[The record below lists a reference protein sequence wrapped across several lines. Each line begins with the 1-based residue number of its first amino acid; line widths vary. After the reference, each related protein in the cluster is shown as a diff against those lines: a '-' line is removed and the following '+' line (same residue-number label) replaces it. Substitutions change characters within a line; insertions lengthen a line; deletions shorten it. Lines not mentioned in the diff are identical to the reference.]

1 MSNNMQSLSLLRL
14 QESLV
19 PIIKDKAGYV
29 RPYSFSEAVS
39 KNRQT
44 ILTIQKKGG
53 LKNLVGW
60 VKGRLIEL
68 FTYLGAF
75 ETVTEFQVQMLAT
88 RICAKYF
95 WITPG
100 ELDYFFLCFQNGEY
114 GKLYNGKTINPQD
127 IMQGLILYEKDLLEA
142 RGRAEEQRMAA
153 EEARRKAEEAKK
165 PHGLAGW
172 KKYCEDKGL
181 DPNTHQP
188 ASFNLIKDMNEV
200 LHPKR
205 NEDGIIKNK

>member
-1 MSNNMQSLSLLRL
+1 
-14 QESLV
+14 
-19 PIIKDKAGYV
+19 
-29 RPYSFSEAVS
+29 
-39 KNRQT
+39 
-44 ILTIQKKGG
+44 
-53 LKNLVGW
+53 
-60 VKGRLIEL
+60 
-68 FTYLGAF
+68 
-75 ETVTEFQVQMLAT
+75 MLAT

-142 RGRAEEQRMAA
+142 RGRAEEKRMKE
-153 EEARRKAEEAKK
+153 EEARRKAEDARK

-172 KKYCEDKGL
+172 KKYCEDNGL

-188 ASFNLIKDMNEV
+188 ASFNLVKDTNEV

-205 NEDGIIKNK
+205 NDNGIIKNK

>member
-1 MSNNMQSLSLLRL
+1 MQSTSLQRL

-19 PIIKDKAGYV
+19 PIIRDRKGYV
-29 RPYSFSEAVS
+29 RPYSFCEAIN

-53 LKNLVGW
+53 LKNLIGW
-60 VKGRLIEL
+60 VKGRLIGL

-88 RICAKYF
+88 RICAKYY

-114 GKLYNGKTINPQD
+114 GKLYNNGKTINPQD
-127 IMQGLILYEKDLLEA
+127 IMRGLILYENDLLEA
-142 RGRAEEQRMAA
+142 RGIAEEQRMK
-153 EEARRKAEEAKK
+153 EEKARKEAEEAKK
-165 PHGLAGW
+165 PHGLKAW
-172 KKYCEDKGL
+172 HKYCEDNGL
-181 DPNTHQP
+181 DPNTHKL
-188 ASFNLIKDMNEV
+188 ATFNLVQDTNKV
-200 LHPKR
+200 LHPDR
-205 NEDGIIKNK
+205 IENGIIKNK